1 MNFPKPRTRSEDSG
15 ITPVWRARAVSL
27 ATKGFFLLLGIVAT
41 VAGIRVIPGGIVVGS
56 LQDVHQLALRVD
68 STDHALMEQH
78 QAMMAMDTTHQK
90 EIRQLE
96 RSVILLTD
104 MQKAQTRDRCGSL
117 GFSRAELLGYPC
129 SEVGFHLPAP

>member
-1 MNFPKPRTRSEDSG
+1 M
-15 ITPVWRARAVSL
+15 SL
-27 ATKGFFLLLGIVAT
+27 ATKGFLFLLGMMAT

-56 LQDVHQLALRVD
+56 LQDVHALAVRVD
-68 STDHALMEQH
+68 STDHALIEQH
-78 QAMMAMDTTHQK
+78 QAMIAMDTTHQR

-117 GFSRAELLGYPC
+117 GFSKAELLGYPC
-129 SEVGFHLPAP
+129 SEVGFHLPSP